1 VDNLI
6 YGEDKVQQPYDEET
20 TNNIKLNDHE
30 VLMCNIPFSQ
40 SLLDAKYFK
49 GFGLDVMGYDCM
61 NIAFTDDKVPVLKK
75 GDTAEWHYYE
85 ENYKVQVIDTYKLFV
100 KGIKVHLF
108 LVQLKEAFLEE

>member
-1 VDNLI
+1 M
-6 YGEDKVQQPYDEET
+6 QQPYDEET

-30 VLMCNIPFSQ
+30 VLMCNIPFNK

-49 GFGLDVMGYDCM
+49 DHGLDVMGFDCM
-61 NIAFTDDKVPVLKK
+61 NIAFRDDGVPVLSK
-75 GDTAEWHYYE
+75 GDQTEWQYYDE
-85 ENYKVQVIDTYKLFV
+85 KYKVQVIDSYKLFV

>member
-1 VDNLI
+1 M
-6 YGEDKVQQPYDEET
+6 QQPYDEET

-30 VLMCNIPFSQ
+30 VLMCNIPFNQ

-49 GFGLDVMGYDCM
+49 DYGLDVMGFDCM
-61 NIAFTDDKVPVLKK
+61 NIAFRDDGVPVLSN
-75 GDTAEWHYYE
+75 GEQAEWQYYDE
-85 ENYKVQVIDTYKLFV
+85 KYKVQVIDSYKLFV